1 LRANSLLDHVQIAS
15 PCRAEWDEMV
25 GGDRVRFCGQCAKA
39 VHNLSALS
47 REEAEALLREAQAV
61 EAARTG
67 SMCVRLY
74 RRTDGTVL
82 TADCPDGV
90 RRKRRRL
97 AVFGAV
103 GGGLM
108 AAGAVT
114 ELFGA
119 ARMGVVARPMT
130 TFVPPGRSETAVE
143 PPPRAPEP
151 APIGPEA
158 PTPQGTWH
166 MGTLP
171 LARPTMGKV
180 RVR

>member
-1 LRANSLLDHVQIAS
+1 
-15 PCRAEWDEMV
+15 MV
-25 GGDRVRFCGQCAKA
+25 GDDRVRFCGQCAKN

-47 REEAEALLREAQAV
+47 RGEADALLREAQAV

-67 SMCVRLY
+67 AMCVRLY

-82 TADCPDGV
+82 TADCPEGV

-130 TFVPPGRSETAVE
+130 TFVPPEPSAAAVE
-143 PPPRAPEP
+143 PTSPAPEL
-151 APIGPEA
+151 APIATEPPEQQGRWHIG
-158 PTPQGTWH
+158 TP
-166 MGTLP
+166 P
-171 LARPTMGKV
+171 VPRPTMG
-180 RVR
+180 RMRLR